1 MVIVPACA
9 IAMAAVG
16 FVCLLVG
23 MVTRR
28 LNVSIENQRKTES
41 KLRTL
46 NAELESRIA
55 ERTEEFHRNSRLMK
69 SIFDTMADGVI
80 VCDRNAQLSHRNS
93 AAVQILGLDLEQTNL
108 MRLATE
114 FDVLPSP
121 GAPSTPPEQWPLA
134 RAMHGETVDNVRFI
148 VRGPTLP
155 HEKWLEASARPVTD
169 EHGQLYGAMI
179 VFRDVT
185 LRQRAEEEL
194 ARACELALEAAR
206 MR

>member
-1 MVIVPACA
+1 MLAFGRRIEGGLCGERAKSRAAYLRAAMVIVAACA

-28 LNVSIENQRKTES
+28 LNVSIEDQRETES
-41 KLRTL
+41 RLRTL

-108 MRLATE
+108 MWLATE
-114 FDVLPSP
+114 FDVLPSL
-121 GAPSTPPEQWPLA
+121 GAPPKPPEQWPLA

-155 HEKWLEASARPVTD
+155 HEKWLEASARPV
-169 EHGQLYGAMI
+169 
-179 VFRDVT
+179 
-185 LRQRAEEEL
+185 
-194 ARACELALEAAR
+194 
-206 MR
+206 